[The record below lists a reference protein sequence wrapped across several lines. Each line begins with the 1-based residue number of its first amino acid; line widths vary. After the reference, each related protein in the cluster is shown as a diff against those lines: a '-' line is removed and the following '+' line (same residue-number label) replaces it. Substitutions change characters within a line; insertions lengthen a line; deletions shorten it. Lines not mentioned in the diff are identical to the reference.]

1 MMSKAREELRKIMTQ
16 KFEFINNEMIAVIT
30 VIHDF
35 DT

>member
-16 KFEFINNEMIAVIT
+16 KFELINKETIDVVT
-30 VIHDF
+30 VMRDF